1 MKSSGVFVSIGR
13 GVCVDENALLQAL
26 ETKAILGAACD
37 VFAVEPLPQESGL
50 WDCENLVLTAH
61 NADNTITYMA
71 DSWKVYQANFARFD
85 QGREIPQISLE
96 HGY

>member
-13 GVCVDENALLQAL
+13 GVCVDENALLQVL

-71 DSWKVYQANFARFD
+71 DSWKVYRANFARFD
-85 QGREIPQISLE
+85 QGQEIPQISLE